1 MYNLL
6 GVSAV
11 AGAGPLVIIIIIN
24 AILAKKIADIEA
36 EFMDAEDYR
45 IELTTEAIHNI
56 KTIKLTGW
64 ETLFLSKIK
73 QAREKELS
81 LQKKF
86 YILDICSDMVIYL
99 APVLLIGT
107 MLTVFIVLG
116 HTVQP
121 SIVFTILLIFENI
134 KGELYEIPYIIG
146 SFV

>member
-81 LQKKF
+81 L
-86 YILDICSDMVIYL
+86 
-99 APVLLIGT
+99 
-107 MLTVFIVLG
+107 
-116 HTVQP
+116 
-121 SIVFTILLIFENI
+121 
-134 KGELYEIPYIIG
+134 
-146 SFV
+146 